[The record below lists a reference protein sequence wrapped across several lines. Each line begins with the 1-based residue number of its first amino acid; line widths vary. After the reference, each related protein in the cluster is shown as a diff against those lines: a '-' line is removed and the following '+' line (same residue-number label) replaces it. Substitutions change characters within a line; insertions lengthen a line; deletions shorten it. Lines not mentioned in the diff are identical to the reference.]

1 MRYDE
6 KQYLLELGM
15 RDKLLDYLTKEQL
28 IKLAEF
34 AMDNLKIPNLL
45 QLLIGL
51 ASLERK
57 GKEGAIELVA
67 RDIITTRHAKS
78 LEAGQMQQ
86 ILDIYHTPDHDEVEN
101 LKNARLL
108 ARQFIVLNQ
117 EHKSENEHL
126 RIEHFGENRL

>member
-1 MRYDE
+1 MRYNE

-15 RDKLLDYLTKEQL
+15 KDKLLGYLTQEQL

-34 AMDNLKIPNLL
+34 AMDHLNIPNLL
-45 QLLIGL
+45 QLLICL

-78 LEAGQMQQ
+78 LEAAQLQQ
-86 ILDIYHTPDHDEVEN
+86 ILDMYHTPEHDEAEN

-117 EHKSENEHL
+117 EYKSEHEHS
-126 RIEHFGENRL
+126 RVEIFEDGRL